1 MKYKLKFSFIFLI
14 IFILSCTYKFDEINY
29 KEQNKRF
36 DYKSID
42 SFKKSLVEHFNDDSN
57 SFDKSKLEEIEN
69 KSVTNVDFDNIIK
82 NNSHKKFIA
91 TNPNKIFILINFILL
106 DENADQIIFESM
118 QSYLRY
124 LTKDKILR

>member
-1 MKYKLKFSFIFLI
+1 MKYKLIFLLIFLI
-14 IFILSCTYKFDEINY
+14 IFVFSCSSKLDEINY

-42 SFKKSLVEHFNDDSN
+42 SFKKTLVEHFNDDLN
-57 SFDKSKLEEIEN
+57 RFDKSKLEEIEN
-69 KSVTNVDFDNIIK
+69 KFITNATYDDIIK
-82 NNSHKKFIA
+82 NNSHEKFISN
-91 TNPNKIFILINFILL
+91 NPNKIYIFINFILL
-106 DENADQIIFESM
+106 NKNSDQIIFESM

>member
-1 MKYKLKFSFIFLI
+1 MKYKLIFLLIFLI
-14 IFILSCTYKFDEINY
+14 IFVFSCSSKLDEINY

-42 SFKKSLVEHFNDDSN
+42 SFKKTLVEHFNDDLN
-57 SFDKSKLEEIEN
+57 RFDKSKLEEIEN
-69 KSVTNVDFDNIIK
+69 KFVTNTAYDDIIK
-82 NNSHKKFIA
+82 NNSHEKFISN
-91 TNPNKIFILINFILL
+91 NPNKIYIFINFILL
-106 DENADQIIFESM
+106 NENSDQIIFESM